1 MILCFVFVD
10 VKDEQNDAQ
19 VQEDNASGLSNGRI
33 TVTDNIDGAS
43 IHAVFAEDEKDEGED
58 GSDDKDKGEDG
69 SDSDGYLSEVLDLIM
84 LELH

>member
-1 MILCFVFVD
+1 M
-10 VKDEQNDAQ
+10 
-19 VQEDNASGLSNGRI
+19 
-33 TVTDNIDGAS
+33 
-43 IHAVFAEDEKDEGED
+43 FAEDDKDEGED

>member
-1 MILCFVFVD
+1 M
-10 VKDEQNDAQ
+10 
-19 VQEDNASGLSNGRI
+19 
-33 TVTDNIDGAS
+33 
-43 IHAVFAEDEKDEGED
+43 FAEDEKDEGED